1 MILLAFTS
9 LAFADL
15 VSGPESCVIEAYD
28 AAHCVVCDGPS
39 FQDEDVCKR
48 QHGSTKKLACK
59 TQGASVWSEIWCD
72 AEAGGTTKNEVVPSE
87 SRRCSTTG
95 EGGWLAAVIAAALV
109 LRKRK

>member
-1 MILLAFTS
+1 MFILALTS
-9 LAFADL
+9 LAYADL

-39 FQDEDVCKR
+39 FQDADVCKR
-48 QHGSTKKLACK
+48 QYESSKTMACK

-72 AEAGGTTKNEVVPSE
+72 TNAVKTAELPAE

-95 EGGWLAAVIAAALV
+95 EGGWMAAAVAAALV